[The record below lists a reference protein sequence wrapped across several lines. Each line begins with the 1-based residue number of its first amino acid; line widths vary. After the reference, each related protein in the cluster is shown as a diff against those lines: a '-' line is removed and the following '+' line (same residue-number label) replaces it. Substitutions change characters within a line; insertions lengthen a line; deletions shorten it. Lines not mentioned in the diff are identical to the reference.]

1 MYSITL
7 TAYTRECIHGPIIKV
22 KSLHRTLDSQLSDL
36 GFIC

>member
-7 TAYTRECIHGPIIKV
+7 TAYTRECHGPIIKV